1 MYLEREFSRLLGEGI
16 FQVIW
21 GENVLGYQGREF
33 SGLPGEGIFPSED
46 QRWRRGPGAARH
58 SATLLLQIGLKH
70 IILNNQSS
78 DYTVPIVI
86 YSIHCTKNKTESTHK
101 D

>member
-1 MYLEREFSRLLGEGI
+1 MFL
-16 FQVIW
+16 VIW
-21 GENVLGYQGREF
+21 GENFLGCQGREF

-86 YSIHCTKNKTESTHK
+86 YTVVYTVPKIKLNLRIKTKK
-101 D
+101 